1 MIMMIKLSQ
10 QDGNDDENNGWKQR
24 LTMIVSASR
33 SATAV
38 KVHLQ
43 GWEAKKQAIGVI
55 TYLLTDYAPFPA
67 MPKLIE

>member
-1 MIMMIKLSQ
+1 MLMTLLQMIIMIKLPE

-43 GWEAKKQAIGVI
+43 GWEAKSR
-55 TYLLTDYAPFPA
+55 P
-67 MPKLIE
+67 